1 MTHIIEIGNT
11 KYTVNIEKD
20 SGRVELMLEDE
31 LYWVGQWF
39 PFQQCLSL
47 PKFPSEDIRLKL
59 QDELKQKLSSE
70 DITFKNL

>member
-39 PFQQCLSL
+39 PFQQWLSL